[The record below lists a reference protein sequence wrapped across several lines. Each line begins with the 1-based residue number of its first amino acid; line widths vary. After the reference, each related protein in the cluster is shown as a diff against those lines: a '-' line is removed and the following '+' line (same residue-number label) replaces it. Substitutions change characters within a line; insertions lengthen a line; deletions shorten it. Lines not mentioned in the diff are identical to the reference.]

1 MLRDDPTNSFA
12 LMASG
17 SSTNRSNYLPSLD
30 GWRAIAILWVLLGH
44 SALWSMGSF
53 SNDWLRQT
61 RGRGVQLF
69 FAMSGFLICTRLLRE
84 EGRFGGIS
92 LRSFYTRRLFRIQ
105 PAALT
110 YLLAVV
116 ILTVCGVLPR
126 FWPGVLGAALMVRNI
141 WPAAIPH
148 GFWYTSH
155 FWSLAV
161 EEHFYLLLPGFLV
174 LFRRSRLAI
183 LLGTAVALEAWQI
196 VVHHTPWLK
205 SGHLWELSQR
215 TDMVMGGILL
225 GSVFAVAL
233 TDERLHRLAV
243 SLLRPWVA
251 LLYTAFV
258 FVEVQRHHSVLAQMS
273 LITVYPVLIVATVL
287 HADSLLSRFLELAP
301 MRFIGRISYSLYLWQ
316 ELFSN
321 GEEKPDPHSLYAHVL
336 LCLFGSFACAIASYY
351 LIETPL
357 IRRGHKIAKRFDLQ
371 EAPRTQEVAP
381 EIAAAAN

>member
-1 MLRDDPTNSFA
+1 
-12 LMASG
+12 MASV

-30 GWRAIAILWVLLGH
+30 GWRAIAILWVLQGH
-44 SALWSMGSF
+44 SALWRVGPF
-53 SNDWLRQT
+53 SNDWLRRT
-61 RGRGVQLF
+61 DSRGVQLF
-69 FAMSGFLICTRLLRE
+69 FALSGFLICTRLLRE
-84 EGRFGGIS
+84 ERRFEGIS

-116 ILTVCGVLPR
+116 ILTICGVLPH

-141 WPAAIPH
+141 WPSAYPH
-148 GFWYTSH
+148 GFWYTAH
-155 FWSLAV
+155 FWSLAA

-183 LLGTAVALEAWQI
+183 LLGAAVMLEIWQI
-196 VVHHTPWLK
+196 VVLHTPWLQ

-215 TDMVMGGILL
+215 TDMVLGGILL

-233 TDERLHRLAV
+233 THERLHRLAV

-258 FVEVQRHHSVLAQMS
+258 FVEVQRHHSTPAQIL

-287 HADSLLSRFLELAP
+287 HADSLLGRFLELAP

-316 ELFSN
+316 QLFSN
-321 GEEKPDPHSLYAHVL
+321 GEGKPDPHSLYAHVW
-336 LCLFGSFACAIASYY
+336 LCWCGAFACAIASYY

-357 IRRGHKIAKRFDLQ
+357 IRHGHRIAKRFDL
-371 EAPRTQEVAP
+371 EELDRHKDLTPAVVAN
-381 EIAAAAN
+381 AQ